1 MIYLRNLKIYSYP
14 NLPINRQG
22 IINKDGDFISFYPID
37 KKTFSENSIK
47 EFMEEF
53 YNIDINSILEK
64 KELYQ
69 FRQGVYNYKD
79 ILVDYLEYAIYE
91 SYLNKS
97 LAVIK
102 VPSNVTEEQ
111 KNTLIKLVTLN
122 NNDIESLIPIK
133 EKVKVKKY

>member
-1 MIYLRNLKIYSYP
+1 MRNLKIYSYP

-37 KKTFSENSIK
+37 KETFSENSIK

-53 YNIDINSILEK
+53 YNIDINSILEE

-69 FRQGVYNYKD
+69 FRQGVYNYKA

-111 KNTLIKLVTLN
+111 KKH
-122 NNDIESLIPIK
+122 S
-133 EKVKVKKY
+133 Y

>member
-1 MIYLRNLKIYSYP
+1 MKNLKIYSYP

-22 IINKDGDFISFYPID
+22 IVSKEGSFISFYPID
-37 KKTFSENSIK
+37 NKTFSENSIK
-47 EFMEEF
+47 AFMEEF
-53 YNIDINSILEK
+53 CNIDINSILKE

-69 FRQGVYNYKD
+69 FRQGVYNYKA

-91 SYLNKS
+91 AYLNKS

-102 VPSNVTEEQ
+102 VPSIVTIEQ
-111 KNTLIKLVTLN
+111 EKTLTKLVSIN
-122 NNDIESLIPIK
+122 DNDIESLIPIK

>member
-22 IINKDGDFISFYPID
+22 IINKNGDFISFYPID
-37 KKTFSENSIK
+37 KETFSENSIK

-69 FRQGVYNYKD
+69 FRQGVYNYKA

>member
-1 MIYLRNLKIYSYP
+1 
-14 NLPINRQG
+14 
-22 IINKDGDFISFYPID
+22 
-37 KKTFSENSIK
+37 
-47 EFMEEF
+47 MEEF
-53 YNIDINSILEK
+53 CNIDINSILKE

-69 FRQGVYNYKD
+69 FRQGVYNYKA

-91 SYLNKS
+91 AYLNKS

-111 KNTLIKLVTLN
+111 KNTLTKLVTLN

-133 EKVKVKKY
+133 EKIKVKKY

>member
-53 YNIDINSILEK
+53 YNIDINSILEE

-69 FRQGVYNYKD
+69 FRQGVYTCRLFRICY
-79 ILVDYLEYAIYE
+79 IRG
-91 SYLNKS
+91 
-97 LAVIK
+97 
-102 VPSNVTEEQ
+102 
-111 KNTLIKLVTLN
+111 
-122 NNDIESLIPIK
+122 IPK
-133 EKVKVKKY
+133 

>member
-1 MIYLRNLKIYSYP
+1 MRNLKIYSYP

-22 IINKDGDFISFYPID
+22 IINKNGDFISFYPID

-133 EKVKVKKY
+133 EKVKVKKH

>member
-1 MIYLRNLKIYSYP
+1 MIYLKNLKIYSYP

-47 EFMEEF
+47 AFMEEF
-53 YNIDINSILEK
+53 CNIDINSILEK

-69 FRQGVYNYKD
+69 FRQGVYNYKA

-91 SYLNKS
+91 AYLNKK

-102 VPSNVTEEQ
+102 VPSIVTIEQ
-111 KNTLIKLVTLN
+111 EKTLTKLVSIN
-122 NNDIESLIPIK
+122 DNDIESLLPIK
-133 EKVKVKKY
+133 NKVRIKK

>member
-1 MIYLRNLKIYSYP
+1 MKNLKIYSYP

-22 IINKDGDFISFYPID
+22 IVSKEGSFISFYPID

-47 EFMEEF
+47 AFMEEF
-53 YNIDINSILEK
+53 YNIDINSILEE

-69 FRQGVYNYKD
+69 FRQGVYNYKA
-79 ILVDYLEYAIYE
+79 ILVDYLGYAIYE
-91 SYLNKS
+91 AYLNKK

-102 VPSNVTEEQ
+102 VPSIVTIEQ
-111 KNTLIKLVTLN
+111 EKTLTKLVSIN
-122 NNDIESLIPIK
+122 DNDIESLIPIK

>member
-37 KKTFSENSIK
+37 KETFSENSIK

-53 YNIDINSILEK
+53 YNIDINSILEE

-69 FRQGVYNYKD
+69 FRQGVYNYKA
-79 ILVDYLEYAIYE
+79 ILVDHLGYAIYE
-91 SYLNKS
+91 AYLNKK

-102 VPSNVTEEQ
+102 VPSIVTIEQ
-111 KNTLIKLVTLN
+111 EKTLTKLVSIN
-122 NNDIESLIPIK
+122 DNDIESLLPIK
-133 EKVKVKKY
+133 NKVRIKK

>member
-37 KKTFSENSIK
+37 KKTFSENSIL
-47 EFMEEF
+47 EE
-53 YNIDINSILEK
+53 

-69 FRQGVYNYKD
+69 FRQGVYNYKA
-79 ILVDYLEYAIYE
+79 ILVDHLGYAIYE
-91 SYLNKS
+91 AYLNKK

-102 VPSNVTEEQ
+102 VPSIVTIEQ
-111 KNTLIKLVTLN
+111 EKTLTKLVSIN
-122 NNDIESLIPIK
+122 DNDIESLLPIK
-133 EKVKVKKY
+133 NKVRIKK

>member
-1 MIYLRNLKIYSYP
+1 MKNLKIYSYP

-37 KKTFSENSIK
+37 KETFSENSIK

-69 FRQGVYNYKD
+69 LKQGVYTNYD
-79 ILVDYLEYAIYE
+79 MLVDYLE
-91 SYLNKS
+91 
-97 LAVIK
+97 
-102 VPSNVTEEQ
+102 
-111 KNTLIKLVTLN
+111 
-122 NNDIESLIPIK
+122 
-133 EKVKVKKY
+133 

>member
-1 MIYLRNLKIYSYP
+1 MKNLKIYSYP

-53 YNIDINSILEK
+53 YNIDINNILEE
-64 KELYQ
+64 KEFYQ
-69 FRQGVYNYKD
+69 FRQGVYNYKA

-91 SYLNKS
+91 AYLNKS

-102 VPSNVTEEQ
+102 VPSIVTIEQ
-111 KNTLIKLVTLN
+111 EKTLTKLVSIN
-122 NNDIESLIPIK
+122 DNDIESLLPIK
-133 EKVKVKKY
+133 NKVRIKK

>member
-1 MIYLRNLKIYSYP
+1 MIYLKNLKIYSYP

-22 IINKDGDFISFYPID
+22 IVSKEGSFISFYPID

-47 EFMEEF
+47 AFMEEF
-53 YNIDINSILEK
+53 CNIDINSILKE

-69 FRQGVYNYKD
+69 FRQGVYNYKA

-91 SYLNKS
+91 AYLNKS

-102 VPSNVTEEQ
+102 VPSIVTIEQ
-111 KNTLIKLVTLN
+111 EKTLTKLVSIN
-122 NNDIESLIPIK
+122 DNDIESLLPIK
-133 EKVKVKKY
+133 NKVRIKK

>member
-1 MIYLRNLKIYSYP
+1 
-14 NLPINRQG
+14 
-22 IINKDGDFISFYPID
+22 
-37 KKTFSENSIK
+37 
-47 EFMEEF
+47 MEEF
-53 YNIDINSILEK
+53 YNIDINSLLEE

-69 FRQGVYNYKD
+69 FRQGVYNYKA

-97 LAVIK
+97 LAVILA
-102 VPSNVTEEQ
+102 PNTVTEEQ
-111 KNTLIKLVTLN
+111 KKTLTKLVSIN

>member
-1 MIYLRNLKIYSYP
+1 MKNLKIYSYP

-22 IINKDGDFISFYPID
+22 IVSKEGSFISFYPID

-47 EFMEEF
+47 AFMEEF
-53 YNIDINSILEK
+53 CNIDINSILKE

-69 FRQGVYNYKD
+69 FRQGVYNYKA

-91 SYLNKS
+91 AYLNKS

-102 VPSNVTEEQ
+102 VPSIVTIEQ
-111 KNTLIKLVTLN
+111 EKTLTKLVSIN
-122 NNDIESLIPIK
+122 DNDIESLLPIK
-133 EKVKVKKY
+133 NKVRIKK